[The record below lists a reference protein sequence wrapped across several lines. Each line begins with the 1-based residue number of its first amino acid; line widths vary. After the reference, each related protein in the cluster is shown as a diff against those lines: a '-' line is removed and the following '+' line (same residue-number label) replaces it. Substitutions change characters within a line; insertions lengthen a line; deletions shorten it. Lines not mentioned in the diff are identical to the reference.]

1 MTDYEASL
9 GIVTSVTQTGNPLHN
24 AMAERLN
31 GIIKNDWLYNFE
43 DKPIDQVREILSQTI
58 ALYNTARPHRSLN
71 KKTPMQML
79 IPEYPNPLTTQPS
92 KNQTSKNNS
101 PTAPSL
107 KTPSPCRLTP
117 NKDLSLCA
125 SSVKTTQVVYPSRS
139 KTNR

>member
-43 DKPIDQVREILSQTI
+43 DKPIDEVREILSQTI

-107 KTPSPCRLTP
+107 KTPSPCHPTP
-117 NKDLSLCA
+117 DKELSLCTSA
-125 SSVKTTQVVYPSRS
+125 VKTTQVVYPSRS